1 VKVSIEVR
9 DGAARFNVA
18 VHAEN
23 IRGPA
28 VKLVSER

>member
-9 DGAARFNVA
+9 DGAAGFNVA

-23 IRGPA
+23 IRGA
-28 VKLVSER
+28 VKRASER